1 MSLVSN
7 DKKVR
12 NFVLTVSI
20 AVPLLVV
27 LMYVIPPM
35 ESLSA
40 ETKQKLYL
48 LPRLNAILNGT
59 AFVLLLLALGAI
71 KKKNIDLHK
80 KLVTVTLLLSALFLV
95 SYSVFHIT
103 TPSTSFGGEGTIRYV
118 YLFILL
124 THIVLS
130 AVIIPFVL
138 FTYARGLAMK
148 VEKHKKLARITFP
161 MWLYICLTGVI
172 VYLMIQP
179 YYPVF

>member
-1 MSLVSN
+1 MSFANN

-12 NFVLTVSI
+12 NFVITVSI
-20 AVPLLVV
+20 AVPALVA
-27 LMYVIPPM
+27 LMYVIPPV

-40 ETKQKLYL
+40 ETKQKLYW
-48 LPRLNAILNGT
+48 LPRLNAMLNGT
-59 AFVLLLLALGAI
+59 AFVLLLLALRAI
-71 KKKNIDLHK
+71 KQKKVELHK
-80 KLVTVTLLLSALFLV
+80 KLVTSTLILSALFLV
-95 SYSVFHIT
+95 SYTIFHIT

-161 MWLYICLTGVI
+161 MWLYICATGVI
-172 VYLMIQP
+172 VYLMIAP
-179 YYPVF
+179 YYPEF